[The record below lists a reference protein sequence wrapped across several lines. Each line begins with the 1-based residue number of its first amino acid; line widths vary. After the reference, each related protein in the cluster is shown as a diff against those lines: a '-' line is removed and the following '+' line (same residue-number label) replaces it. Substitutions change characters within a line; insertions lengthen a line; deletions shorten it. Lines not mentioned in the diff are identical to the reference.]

1 MRSYMEKRNA
11 ILQLLFSQRRLET
24 SDMARMLDMSEEE
37 VQKEIDQLEKDHVI
51 MGYSAMIDWTK
62 TPFES
67 VKAMIEVSTTPQRD
81 RGFGRIA
88 RRIYSYPE
96 VKDCYLVSGDYDL
109 MVIVVSKNLQ
119 SVAQFVSEKIA
130 PIDGVLSTR
139 THFILQNYKV
149 NGVTFSVDESDDR
162 ETVVL

>member
-1 MRSYMEKRNA
+1 MEKRNA
-11 ILQLLFSQRRLET
+11 ILQLLFSQRRLEPA
-24 SDMARMLDMSEEE
+24 DMARMLDMTEEE
-37 VQKEIDQLEKDHVI
+37 VNAEIEELEKDHVI
-51 MGYSAMIDWTK
+51 MGYTAMIDWTK

-130 PIDGVLSTR
+130 PLEGVLSTR
-139 THFILQNYKV
+139 THFILQNYKM
-149 NGVTFSVDESDDR
+149 NGITFAVEDPDDR
-162 ETVVL
+162 ETIVL